1 VVTERFVKEKN
12 GTPHGLSA
20 SGAPAALPASPPR
33 RLRRARALLPWL
45 AVLLAAAAVHGCFSV
60 TDVHRITSWADAV
73 QLQWD
78 EPAGAQVAPTAY
90 RVYYRRSGDEHWVL
104 MGETRSDSGAAYTLR
119 YDDLGGGTFCFAV
132 SAVYG
137 GYYESPL
144 HASTDEVAIP
154 EGGWV
159 LIWRR

>member
-1 VVTERFVKEKN
+1 AHAHPRVPDCR
-12 GTPHGLSA
+12 
-20 SGAPAALPASPPR
+20 PACSRWPGWR
-33 RLRRARALLPWL
+33 LPWA
-45 AVLLAAAAVHGCFSV
+45 AVLLAAVAVQGCYTE
-60 TDVHRITSWADAV
+60 TDLFRYRSSAEVV

-78 EPAGAQVAPTAY
+78 EPAGSQVTPTAY

-104 MGETRSDSGAAYTLR
+104 LGEARVDSGATYTLR
-119 YDDLGGGTFCFAV
+119 YDDLGAGTYSFAV

-154 EGGWV
+154 EGGWI
-159 LIWRR
+159 LIWQQ

>member
-1 VVTERFVKEKN
+1 MKDKN
-12 GTPHGLSA
+12 RTPHGLRA
-20 SGAPAALPASPPR
+20 SGAQAAFPASPHDR
-33 RLRRARALLPWL
+33 RRRARALLPWL
-45 AVLLAAAAVHGCFSV
+45 AVLLSALAVHGCFSV
-60 TDVHRITSWADAV
+60 TDVYRITSWTEAV

-78 EPAGAQVAPTAY
+78 EPAGSQVTPTSY
-90 RVYYRRSGDEHWVL
+90 RVYYRRSGHEHWVL
-104 MGETRSDSGAAYTLR
+104 LGEARSDSGATYTLR

-154 EGGWV
+154 EGGWM
-159 LIWRR
+159 LIWRK